1 MNFVQEQLNIEEYSD
16 NQKKKQENLEK
27 KIFKNRKI
35 KLKIL

>member
-16 NQKKKQENLEK
+16 KQKKQENLTK
-27 KIFKNRKI
+27 KNLKNRKI